1 MKKCPENSAYN
12 EMTQCCVCFD
22 GYMLNPKTGECD
34 KQPEC
39 PQNSERMNGRCVCKD
54 GYNYDE
60 KGMCVKCS
68 ANQMFDGLKCVC
80 MSGYVRNENGMCMK
94 IVIPTC
100 KQNEMYG
107 MLAINYLAVYATPCI
122 TSSSYFSFVK
132 LLSIGFSEY
141 NTFSD

>member
-1 MKKCPENSAYN
+1 MMKKCPENSAYN

-100 KQNEMYG
+100 KQNEMYDEQSKMCVCMKG
-107 MLAINYLAVYATPCI
+107 YEM
-122 TSSSYFSFVK
+122 VK
-132 LLSIGFSEY
+132 GQCKKIIVCG
-141 NTFSD
+141 